1 MVNYCSPIL
10 ARCTFFV
17 NNHLMI
23 ILIFSERTWKKSAKI
38 KIEAKKWEW
47 KLWGCSTGKFPEI
60 GSSFLHSKEL
70 HWDVLHPAGLLTIP
84 RSPRWLQQTFASIIY
99 KTLSGWSQKPWRQ
112 LRLPSDRKRPGLI
125 AAPCCQ
131 CRQVLWILSIIRS
144 TRLTGGQMPP
154 ICSGTQFKS
163 LMRWLVQF
171 APPTYFAYFEPP
183 VIFQRK
189 CKTFG

>member
-1 MVNYCSPIL
+1 
-10 ARCTFFV
+10 
-17 NNHLMI
+17 MI

-60 GSSFLHSKEL
+60 GPSFLHSKEL